1 MLPVAVTEFGRRPV
15 GVRQGP
21 VLCARH
27 RHAAS
32 QSAVAAGLSA
42 CRVAS
47 ILCARGSRS
56 TRDSRSAGR
65 RRGGRLARQN
75 VAVAENKSSRFVT
88 NQSFWFVTHP
98 PFF

>member
-1 MLPVAVTEFGRRPV
+1 MLAVAVTEFGRRPV
-15 GVRQGP
+15 GV
-21 VLCARH
+21 RH

-98 PFF
+98 PFFRVRRAKG